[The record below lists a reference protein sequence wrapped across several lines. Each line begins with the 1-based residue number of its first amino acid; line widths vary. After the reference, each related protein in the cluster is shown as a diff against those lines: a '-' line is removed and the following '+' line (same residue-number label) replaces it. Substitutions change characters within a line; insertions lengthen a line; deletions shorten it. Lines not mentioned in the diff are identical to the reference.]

1 MQRNKLT
8 SERYPNTTL
17 YLAKECLG
25 FLSKHSEVD
34 ISVLNKGDIVMIN
47 GYYFEALK
55 DFNALKDCKIVLRRV
70 EIPEGKCY
78 LAGVKKRE
86 R

>member
-25 FLSKHSEVD
+25 FLSKHTEVD
-34 ISVLNKGDIVMIN
+34 ISIKN
-47 GYYFEALK
+47 GPLGLSETARTGETNMKFISNL
-55 DFNALKDCKIVLRRV
+55 
-70 EIPEGKCY
+70 
-78 LAGVKKRE
+78 
-86 R
+86 